1 MKKLEAIIRKS
12 KFKKVKKAL
21 IDGGFN
27 SFNYRLTRCI
37 SEKSET
43 RFYRGVEFE
52 SKATERVLLSIYVR
66 DKNADSVI
74 DILITGNEFAIFI
87 ENKMSGGS
95 ETVNKNGEKQPDR
108 EYRDSKDLAPNIDE
122 EKKLFI
128 FINPTGKSASCNEF
142 ITIDRYDMENI
153 FLRIASGVNCVGIGD
168 SNDTYIKMFLKFYA
182 DFYFR
187 CI

>member
-74 DILITGNEFAIFI
+74 DILRDTGSTGDADDSYLAVFAALKAYKL
-87 ENKMSGGS
+87 EGS
-95 ETVNKNGEKQPDR
+95 DKED
-108 EYRDSKDLAPNIDE
+108 
-122 EKKLFI
+122 KLI
-128 FINPTGKSASCNEF
+128 QI
-142 ITIDRYDMENI
+142 I
-153 FLRIASGVNCVGIGD
+153 
-168 SNDTYIKMFLKFYA
+168 
-182 DFYFR
+182 
-187 CI
+187 